1 MALSRL
7 KVWGQ
12 EILTHTDLN
21 AEFNNI
27 LNNAANLIS
36 PLTGTL
42 DLDGQTLI
50 LDAANTTQLRSS
62 SSRALD
68 FTTIGSKTGTPG
80 TSGSILAIGS
90 HGFTDNNT
98 AASGTAATYT
108 AYSFARPTLIASN
121 TSVTT
126 TNAATVYVADD
137 VFAHTNESITN
148 NWSLWIDDGN
158 VRFDGKLTFHT
169 ASIGVGALDNNNVV
183 LQNANAIA
191 SINNAGSAAVPLIV
205 FNASNSIV
213 VGPTS
218 GTAVRVRLDAQ
229 STNRVHIPVVATG
242 SLPAA
247 GASEDGSIII
257 EDNGAGD
264 RNLII
269 YGGGQRFRIDGGAA
283 V

>member
-27 LNNAANLIS
+27 LNNVINLIS

-126 TNAATVYVADD
+126 TNAATVYI
-137 VFAHTNESITN
+137 AHHVLASTNETITN
-148 NWSLWIDDGN
+148 TWSLWIDDGN
-158 VRFDGKLTFHT
+158 VRFDGDLTFHT
-169 ASIGVGALDNNNVV
+169 AATGTGSTNNII
-183 LQNANAIA
+183 LQSANAIA

-205 FNASNSIV
+205 FNASDSIV